1 LERPNRIP
9 LSFSSNSASFEYEFL
24 LSESLWLAMLAEK
37 VEERKRKINYKI
49 LQVQSGESNTPHPLL
64 I

>member
-1 LERPNRIP
+1 M
-9 LSFSSNSASFEYEFL
+9 AS
-24 LSESLWLAMLAEK
+24 MLADE

-49 LQVQSGESNTPHPLL
+49 LQVKSGESNTLHPLL